1 MRRTQENPALA
12 AADPGIDGECMA
24 SPKIDRIALNDAA
37 GPLLFVNATIHTL
50 DPVIGDIENADL
62 MLAGDKI
69 AGVGP
74 GLRTAA
80 ADDGA
85 TVVDCGG
92 LSIVP
97 IAGLSNLAP
106 GSPATFAVIDSAGR
120 NAWEYVIW
128 RPEHAALVVVDGIPR
143 AAGSS
148 PAVPAAR
155 QRPAD
160 SPYVGRW
167 IDESGFL
174 HQELTPDGRY
184 DETRGGRPHA
194 YQGKFWI
201 DGDRIVYL
209 DDLGFWAY
217 GEFLDGVLH
226 HAGYTLHPAP
236 EERL

>member
-1 MRRTQENPALA
+1 
-12 AADPGIDGECMA
+12 MA
-24 SPKIDRIALNDAA
+24 SPKIDRAALNDAA

-50 DPVIGDIENADL
+50 DSVIGDIENADL

-74 GLRTAA
+74 GLHTAA
-80 ADDGA
+80 GDDGA
-85 TVVDCGG
+85 TVVDCSG

-106 GSPATFAVIDSAGR
+106 GSPATFAVIDTNGR

-128 RPEHAALVVVDGIPR
+128 RPEQAVLVVVDGISR
-143 AAGSS
+143 ATESS
-148 PAVPAAR
+148 LAVPAAR

-160 SPYVGRW
+160 SPYVGMW

-174 HQELTPDGRY
+174 HQELTSDGRY
-184 DETRGGRPHA
+184 DETRGGRLHA
-194 YQGKFWI
+194 YQGNFWI
-201 DGDRIVYL
+201 DGNRIVYL

-217 GEFLDGVLH
+217 GEFLDSVLH
-226 HAGYTLHPAP
+226 HAGYILHPAP
-236 EERL
+236 KERS